1 MTILSFTVTTS
12 TGDGTLAKDAVDD
25 TSDSVKKLS
34 KQLMGFDELNVINT
48 NSDNTKKND
57 DKNSKPIDL
66 TSQLSN
72 ALADYKTV
80 WDKS

>member
-1 MTILSFTVTTS
+1 
-12 TGDGTLAKDAVDD
+12 
-25 TSDSVKKLS
+25 
-34 KQLMGFDELNVINT
+34 MGFDELNVINT

>member
-1 MTILSFTVTTS
+1 M
-12 TGDGTLAKDAVDD
+12 AKDAVDD

-34 KQLMGFDELNVINT
+34 KQLMGFDELNVIYT
-48 NSDNTKKND
+48 NCDNTIKND

>member
-1 MTILSFTVTTS
+1 M
-12 TGDGTLAKDAVDD
+12 AKDAVDD